1 MSLVLGLLVLVSMS
15 QVLVISDTLGLFRD
29 VSVILVLTQLLGIL
43 VDFPPH
49 PLPLPW
55 GTEIQPC
62 EDFFSC
68 NSFICFYPPFD
79 PGFVTVLTIS

>member
-62 EDFFSC
+62 EDFLVA
-68 NSFICFYPPFD
+68 IVL
-79 PGFVTVLTIS
+79 FVSTHPLILDL

>member
-1 MSLVLGLLVLVSMS
+1 MSLVLGLLVLGSMS

-29 VSVILVLTQLLGIL
+29 VSVILVLTQLLDTL

-49 PLPLPW
+49 PLHLPW

-62 EDFFSC
+62 EDFLVAIVLFFSTHPL
-68 NSFICFYPPFD
+68 ILD
-79 PGFVTVLTIS
+79 L